1 MLIDKDKTAFI
12 FLVIF
17 IIALTFVHNTLYLGI
32 LGAFF
37 LVLSF
42 KTAKKAFFAIL
53 FFNLGVSIGYVI
65 ESLILKREFLDYLLL
80 LNLRVFDMTFAVLFI
95 SSRINLLKAL
105 SFSKS
110 LQFLLSATLSQID
123 VFKKTYDDFI
133 LALKSRTVKK
143 LGERRAKEFISNM
156 FFYFYK
162 KSIHNSKERT
172 LALKSRGFFD

>member
-1 MLIDKDKTAFI
+1 MLIDKDKTAFVL
-12 FLVIF
+12 LVIF
-17 IIALTFVHNTLYLGI
+17 IVTLTFVHNILYLGI
-32 LGAFF
+32 LGVLF
-37 LVLSF
+37 LLLSP
-42 KTAKKAFFAIL
+42 KTAKKAFFAIV
-53 FFNLGVSIGYVI
+53 FFNLGVSIGYII
-65 ESLILKREFLDYLLL
+65 ESLFLNRDFLSYLCL
-80 LNLRVFDMTFAVLFI
+80 LNLRVFDMTFAVLFV

-123 VFKKTYDDFI
+123 VFKRTYDDFM

-143 LGERRAKEFISNM
+143 LSERKTKDFISNM